1 MGDKPKSVKI
11 KSDGKVSVR
20 ETPDGPVLSSSQRNI
35 SLEFDTIKS
44 IGIENVADV
53 EVHAINRVFN
63 SVSHYIKFFG
73 GGEVRFSYNA
83 EGRLLEFVATNVAAH
98 IANGERIML
107 KRKPD
112 DADARA

>member
-20 ETPDGPVLSSSQRNI
+20 ETPDGPVLSSSRRNI

-44 IGIENVADV
+44 IGIENLADV
-53 EVHAINRVFN
+53 EAHSINNVFN
-63 SVSHYIKFFG
+63 SVSHYVRFFG

-83 EGRLLEFVATNVAAH
+83 EGRLLEFVATNVVAH

-107 KRKPD
+107 KRKSEPGL
-112 DADARA
+112 